1 MCRVLRGTQPGTTE
15 GPGRDPGPVEELDLG
30 RDLGRSSLRT
40 QTRERHCRGKQAGSL
55 EATSPMDGA
64 LPGLRPLRK
73 RVRRRPRGLSKTPV
87 QEAGEDPMEAKG
99 AVGDPR
105 TWNNHL
111 RVPTREQVRGCSPE
125 PPFGQP
131 CGAPEGCIR
140 RLWQPL
146 HPRSPGQSLFSKK
159 TKIHQVTPTLKF
171 TM

>member
-1 MCRVLRGTQPGTTE
+1 MSS
-15 GPGRDPGPVEELDLG
+15 PVWELSQEPQ
-30 RDLGRSSLRT
+30 RDLEGTLSLWKSWIWEDSSLRT
-40 QTRERHCRGKQAGSL
+40 QTREKHCRGKQEGSL

-73 RVRRRPRGLSKTPV
+73 CVKRRLRGLSKTPV
-87 QEAGEDPMEAKG
+87 QEAGEDPTEAKG

-131 CGAPEGCIR
+131 CGAPEGCVR